1 MSDASSHTGNKV
13 PLRDLA
19 RCHALAS
26 PAMLKL
32 YWQPREKPLKS
43 LRVARPGDDA
53 VIDGFPR
60 SSNTFATHAFFL
72 TQGDDVKLGNHV
84 HSAGQFVLA
93 QRYRIPA
100 MLVLRDPVQATL
112 SLSVFDKRYTP
123 PVAYYWY
130 NLFHRKMLELEHFIV
145 APFEEVTSD
154 FGVTIQRMND
164 RFGTSFAPFHASEE
178 ASEAVFARM
187 ARERE
192 KRADALGEVYRNPM
206 RVAQPTKGKDEQ
218 KEAMK
223 QAFTDPALDAP
234 KAEARELFEALMA
247 RAGR

>member
-1 MSDASSHTGNKV
+1 MSETSSPSGNKV

-26 PAMLKL
+26 PTMLKL
-32 YWQPREKPLKS
+32 YWQPKENPLKS

-72 TQGDDVKLGNHV
+72 TQGDDIKLGNHV

-93 QRYRIPA
+93 QRYGIPA

-112 SLSVFDKRYTP
+112 SLSVFDRRYTP

-130 NLFHRKMLELEHFIV
+130 NLFHRKMLELEDFIV
-145 APFEEVTSD
+145 APFQEVTSD
-154 FGVTIQRMND
+154 FGITIQRLND

-223 QAFTDPALDAP
+223 QAFTDPALDGP

-247 RAGR
+247 RADR

>member
-1 MSDASSHTGNKV
+1 MTDNHTTSGAKV

-26 PAMLKL
+26 PTMLKL

-93 QRYRIPA
+93 QRYGVPA

-130 NLFHRKMLELEHFIV
+130 NLFHRKMLELEDFIV
-145 APFEEVTSD
+145 APFPEVTSD
-154 FGVTIQRMND
+154 FGRTIERMNE
-164 RFGTSFAPFHASEE
+164 RFGTDFKPFHHSEE
-178 ASEAVFARM
+178 SSDAVFARM

-192 KRADALGEVYRNPM
+192 KRADALGELYRNPM
-206 RVAQPTKGKDEQ
+206 RVAQPTADKDTQ
-218 KEAMK
+218 KQAMK
-223 QAFTDPALDAP
+223 AAFKDPALDGP
-234 KAEARELFEALMA
+234 KAEARELFEALMQ
-247 RAGR
+247 RAEA